1 MHLFNYHIYL
11 ERREH
16 LWLAF
21 YLKFWSK
28 VSLEF
33 CSFIHTLATL
43 ILIAFYC
50 SLYIYSYIHITC
62 QPVKCFDQERQSKYS
77 TSCCPVYG
85 ILFVWSALSKCWKQ
99 WVPVPDCWYWTTIFT
114 KEQWRTKM
122 AFYVLL
128 VGIFLAES
136 NTYYFLFT
144 FIQTIKLKTEEIVIL
159 VNKKSLHLSFV
170 R

>member
-50 SLYIYSYIHITC
+50 SLYMYSYIHITC
-62 QPVKCFDQERQSKYS
+62 QPVKCFDQERQTPELIFYKLLP
-77 TSCCPVYG
+77 CVRDIVCVVRPVQMLETMGAGAGLLVLDNNFYEGAVKNKDG
-85 ILFVWSALSKCWKQ
+85 ILCFVS
-99 WVPVPDCWYWTTIFT
+99 WYFPCR
-114 KEQWRTKM
+114 EQH
-122 AFYVLL
+122 
-128 VGIFLAES
+128 I
-136 NTYYFLFT
+136 LFPFHIYT
-144 FIQTIKLKTEEIVIL
+144 
-159 VNKKSLHLSFV
+159 NN
-170 R
+170 